1 MESVTTH
8 PLTKYERIQVIGV
21 RSEQLARG
29 SHPFVEPHPD
39 RSESPYEIAERELKS
54 LRLPMIVM
62 RTLPNGKHQY
72 IRLSDGEA
80 GTAQVVH
87 TYA

>member
-29 SHPFVEPHPD
+29 SHPFVEPNSE
-39 RSESPYEIAERELKS
+39 RAESPYEIAERELKS

-62 RTLPNGKHQY
+62 RTLPDGKPQY
-72 IRLSDGEA
+72 IRLSDGVS
-80 GTAQVVH
+80 TTTIKV
-87 TYA
+87 